1 MHSVSSNANAALL
14 LIFSS
19 AALAK
24 IKAPNAAAILER
36 NVRLDF
42 GFVVVAASFL
52 LVCVYSPPSLLLL
65 LMLMLFSLSSVI
77 AFFAEAI
84 VKQWCLPRLKVQ
96 NDFDDDDDDDD
107 DDDEDDDAT
116 FFEVNAAAL

>member
-24 IKAPNAAAILER
+24 IKAPNAAAVLER

-52 LVCVYSPPSLLLL
+52 LVCVYSSPSLLLL
-65 LMLMLFSLSSVI
+65 LMLFSLSSVI

-107 DDDEDDDAT
+107 DDEDDDAT